1 MAEQTEGDI
10 EIQAAP
16 EEVLEVITDFESY
29 PDWAQGV
36 KKVEVKKT
44 DSQGRPSEVFMEV
57 GQMGFNA
64 SYTLTYKYKANNGGL
79 SWTSKDAS
87 GAVKSLKGE
96 YDLEEVDE
104 GSTHVTYRMT
114 VEAGVKLPGMMRKQ
128 AEKMIVSTALGGL
141 KKRVES
147 R

>member
-10 EIQAAP
+10 DIKATP
-16 EEVLEVITDFESY
+16 EEILEVITDFESY

-36 KKVEVKKT
+36 KKAEVKKT

-64 SYTLTYKYKANNGGL
+64 SYTLSYKYKAKDGGL

-87 GAVKSLKGE
+87 GAVKSLKGD
-96 YDLEEVDE
+96 YDLQETDD
-104 GSTHVTYRMT
+104 GTHVTYRMT
-114 VEAGVKLPGMMRKQ
+114 VEAAVKLPGMVRKQ
-128 AEKMIVSTALGGL
+128 AERMIVGTALGGL
-141 KKRVES
+141 KKRVEG

>member
-1 MAEQTEGDI
+1 MAEQTEGEI
-10 EIQAAP
+10 EIDATP
-16 EEVLEVITDFESY
+16 EEVLEVITDFDAY
-29 PDWAQGV
+29 PQWAQGV
-36 KKVEVKKT
+36 KKTEVKNT

-64 SYTLTYKYKANNGGL
+64 SYTLAYKYKAKNGGL

-96 YDLEEVDE
+96 YVLDE
-104 GSTHVTYRMT
+104 TDGGTHVTYRMT
-114 VEAGVKLPGMMRKQ
+114 VEPAVKLPGMMRKQ
-128 AEKMIVSTALGGL
+128 AERMVVNTALGGL
-141 KKRVES
+141 KKRVEG

>member
-1 MAEQTEGDI
+1 MAEQTEGEIDI
-10 EIQAAP
+10 NATPA
-16 EEVLEVITDFESY
+16 EVLEVITDFESY

-64 SYTLTYKYKANNGGL
+64 SYTLSYKYKAKDGGL
-79 SWTSKDAS
+79 SWTSKDES
-87 GAVKSLKGE
+87 GSVKSLKGE
-96 YDLEEVDE
+96 YELEETDD
-104 GSTHVTYRMT
+104 GTHVIYRMT
-114 VEAGVKLPGMMRKQ
+114 VEPAVKLPGMVRKQ
-128 AEKMIVSTALGGL
+128 AERMVVGTALGGL
-141 KKRVES
+141 KKRVEG

>member
-1 MAEQTEGDI
+1 MAEQTEGEIDI
-10 EIQAAP
+10 KAAP
-16 EEVLEVITDFESY
+16 DEVLDVITDFEAY
-29 PDWAQGV
+29 PQWAQGV
-36 KKVEVKKT
+36 KKVEIKKT
-44 DSQGRPSEVFMEV
+44 DSQGRPSEVYMED

-64 SYTLTYKYKANNGGL
+64 SYTLTYKYKAKNTGL

-96 YDLEEVDE
+96 YDLEETDE

-114 VEAGVKLPGMMRKQ
+114 AEPGMKVPGMVRKQ
-128 AEKMIVSTALGGL
+128 AERMIVGTALGGL
-141 KKRVES
+141 KKRVEG

>member
-1 MAEQTEGDI
+1 MAEQTEGEIDI
-10 EIQAAP
+10 DASP
-16 EEVLEVITDFESY
+16 EEVMEVITDFESY
-29 PDWAQGV
+29 PSWAQGI
-36 KKVEVKKT
+36 KKAEIKKT

-64 SYTLTYKYKANNGGL
+64 SYTLSYKYKSGDGGL

-96 YDLEEVDE
+96 YDLEDTGE
-104 GSTHVTYRMT
+104 GTHVTYRMT
-114 VEAGVKLPGMMRKQ
+114 AEPGVKVPGMIRKQ
-128 AEKMIVSTALGGL
+128 VEKTIIGTALGGL
-141 KKRVES
+141 KKRVEG

>member
-10 EIQAAP
+10 DIDATP
-16 EEVLEVITDFESY
+16 EEILEVITDFEAY
-29 PDWAQGV
+29 PQWAQGV
-36 KKVEVKKT
+36 KKAEVKKT

-64 SYTLTYKYKANNGGL
+64 SYTLSYKYKAKDGGL

-96 YDLEEVDE
+96 YDLEEADD
-104 GSTHVTYRMT
+104 GTHVTYRMT
-114 VEAGVKLPGMMRKQ
+114 VEAAVKLPGMVRKQ
-128 AEKMIVSTALGGL
+128 AERMIVGTALGGL
-141 KKRVES
+141 KKRVEGG
-147 R
+147 